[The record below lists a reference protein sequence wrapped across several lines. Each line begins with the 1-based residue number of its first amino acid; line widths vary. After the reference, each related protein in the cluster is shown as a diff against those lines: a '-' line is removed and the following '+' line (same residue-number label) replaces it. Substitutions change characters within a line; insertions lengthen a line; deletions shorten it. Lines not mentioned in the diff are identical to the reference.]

1 MSKVKSFSALF
12 ACICLINSYS
22 GCTYDNAEELYGKQE
37 CETESV
43 SFSSDI
49 WPLISNNCAISGCHV
64 NGQQLPTLENY
75 QQISQNAQ
83 TIKTKTGNGTM
94 PPDGS
99 GKSLTLEEI
108 NQIACWVDSGTQNN

>member
-1 MSKVKSFSALF
+1 MRRTSVIRIKAVCFVLV
-12 ACICLINSYS
+12 LIYS
-22 GCTYDNAEELYGKQE
+22 GCAYDNAEELNGKQD
-37 CETESV
+37 CESESI
-43 SFSSDI
+43 SFSNDI
-49 WPLISNNCAISGCHV
+49 APLISANCAIAGCHV